1 MFMAFFSNIQFQSF
15 FESWRTTRM
24 IILGYT
30 LCLQNCFNSLSVGG
44 AGDIHHRICSTF
56 TWQHHTVKADL
67 LATHPWFE
75 YTFQRCSIWLRC
87 SMYWA
92 CAQSVYLFKHKI
104 CQSHFLL
111 GWNTFLEAR
120 RERQSYFRLCFF
132 YLFFFFSLH
141 PLYLPLCVSLSHGN
155 GTCCSTIWPW
165 RAHPPANMFQ
175 RSNALQEQI
184 CKHQIE
190 KIPVVSLTLCS

>member
-1 MFMAFFSNIQFQSF
+1 MRSKKKNLCINIAWQMFMAFLSNIQFQSF
-15 FESWRTTRM
+15 FESWRTKRM

-30 LCLQNCFNSLSVGG
+30 LCLQNCFNPLSVGG

-111 GWNTFLEAR
+111 GWNIFLEAR

-132 YLFFFFSLH
+132 YLFFFFFTSSLIITTVRV
-141 PLYLPLCVSLSHGN
+141 PEP
-155 GTCCSTIWPW
+155 
-165 RAHPPANMFQ
+165 R
-175 RSNALQEQI
+175 
-184 CKHQIE
+184 
-190 KIPVVSLTLCS
+190 